1 VIPRRSTSSWP
12 TRSTS
17 SAAARIQL
25 EATNEQIGD
34 LETERDMSRAFTIQ
48 PPPAPADPF
57 LAGADHDHLHGRH
70 RPLLPL
76 VLVLARRLWV
86 RGPRREMLDFENSPR
101 LQRIEQAIESI
112 AVEVE
117 RIGEAQRFTTKL
129 LADRQ
134 PDAARASASP
144 ASRAGTSL
152 RTDRGPRSLVR
163 RARLR
168 TRPGREE
175 TADAAAPSSPA
186 PQPRSRLSSR
196 GLRGSCRSRRRPAQ
210 AVTSRRWSSSSFARM
225 RTLSSCA

>member
-1 VIPRRSTSSWP
+1 MLQGPVIAGTNQPISARISDLRAKASELKLRVNDLEVQKSLLGEQRRRAGADVDHASLDKQAVDAEHAL
-12 TRSTS
+12 
-17 SAAARIQL
+17 AAARIQL

-57 LAGADHDHLHGRH
+57 LGPEQITMISMGGLV
-70 RPLLPL
+70 LMLPL

-86 RGPRREMLDFENSPR
+86 RSPRRELPDLEESPR

-134 PDAARASASP
+134 PDAVARIGVVP
-144 ASRAGTSL
+144 RREPGTI
-152 RTDRGPRSLVR
+152 TPH
-163 RARLR
+163 
-168 TRPGREE
+168 
-175 TADAAAPSSPA
+175 
-186 PQPRSRLSSR
+186 
-196 GLRGSCRSRRRPAQ
+196 
-210 AVTSRRWSSSSFARM
+210 
-225 RTLSSCA
+225 